1 MEQEQAKSEES
12 KNELSKEDIEKLK
25 DENKRLTE
33 ENKKLIE
40 ENKNLKEQIEKL
52 IEENQRLKGEKT
64 ENKKDNEKIE
74 EKEKEEKKEEK
85 TEEKEDKEEVKEQK
99 EEKNENNENNEKKD
113 KKMENNEQKEEG
125 KENKKEED
133 TQKINE
139 NKEEKKEEQKK
150 EENTEE
156 TKAEIIEEK
165 KEENKEEPKEE
176 NKEEAKKEELKKEN
190 KEETT
195 SENVEEKKEEPKEEN
210 KEEPN
215 KEEQKAE
222 NKEETKEENK
232 EVTKV
237 ENIEENKEEPKKE
250 ESKEENKEEEK
261 KEELKKEN
269 KEESSSD
276 HVEDKKE
283 EPKEE
288 NKEEKKEETK
298 AENKEETKKEESK
311 EEKKEETKEENKEE
325 PKEENKEQ
333 EPKKVDNND
342 KKEGERK
349 ESESK
354 QVEEI
359 VEDSKGFNKES
370 FISQMEG
377 KMEDKYEIIKELGS
391 GAFARCLQVKNK
403 TTGNLYACK
412 EIQKSKM
419 SDLEGFKHE
428 INILIKLDHP
438 NIIKLYEIYETQEY
452 FYLIMELCSGG
463 ELFDRI
469 ISNIESGK
477 PFTEEQAA
485 EIFHQMMSAINYCH
499 KNNIV
504 HRDLKPENLLLLNQ
518 DPKSPI
524 KVIDFG
530 MSKICDP
537 NDIMFERVGS
547 AYYIAPEV
555 LEGMYDEK
563 CDIWSAGVILYILLC
578 GYPCFN
584 GSTDEQIYKQI
595 RKKKYSFPS
604 PEWDAISDD
613 AKNLI
618 KKMLTDAM
626 DRISAEDILKEPWVL
641 ERAPNAKKGGVVQ
654 LNEGQLK
661 NYANSSKMRKAVL
674 TYIASRLTQ
683 SEIDALNKNF
693 QEIDNNNDGKLTLEE
708 IKLAASKNKGIN
720 LELIEEIFKSIDTD
734 GSGSIEY
741 TEFISAS
748 LDKSLYLQKEK
759 LREAFNLFDVDHSG
773 KISNAEIA
781 KILGMDKR
789 SKEISKILE
798 KYDSNKD
805 GEIDFE
811 EFFEMMKDLS

>member
-1 MEQEQAKSEES
+1 MEQEQAKSEET
-12 KNELSKEDIEKLK
+12 KNELSKEEIEKLK

-52 IEENQRLKGEKT
+52 NEENERLKGEKI
-64 ENKKDNEKIE
+64 ENKKETEIIE

-85 TEEKEDKEEVKEQK
+85 EVKEEVKEQK
-99 EEKNENNENNEKKD
+99 EEKKEEKNENNDKKD
-113 KKMENNEQKEEG
+113 EKQENNEQKEET

-133 TQKINE
+133 TQKIDEKKEE
-139 NKEEKKEEQKK
+139 NKEGLKEEKKEESKEEKK
-150 EENTEE
+150 EENKEE
-156 TKAEIIEEK
+156 SKEENKEESKEENKEEPKKEEK
-165 KEENKEEPKEE
+165 KEENKEEPK
-176 NKEEAKKEELKKEN
+176 
-190 KEETT
+190 
-195 SENVEEKKEEPKEEN
+195 KEEPKEE
-210 KEEPN
+210 K
-215 KEEQKAE
+215 K
-222 NKEETKEENK
+222 
-232 EVTKV
+232 
-237 ENIEENKEEPKKE
+237 EENKEEPKKE
-250 ESKEENKEEEK
+250 ESKEEKKEENKEESKEENKNGNAEEK
-261 KEELKKEN
+261 KEELK
-269 KEESSSD
+269 
-276 HVEDKKE
+276 
-283 EPKEE
+283 
-288 NKEEKKEETK
+288 EEK
-298 AENKEETKKEESK
+298 
-311 EEKKEETKEENKEE
+311 KEENKEE
-325 PKEENKEQ
+325 PKKEELKEEKKEELKEEKKEDNKEESKEENKEQ

-354 QVEEI
+354 QAEDI

-626 DRISAEDILKEPWVL
+626 DRISAEDILKDPWVL

-693 QEIDNNNDGKLTLEE
+693 QEIDNNNDGRLTLEE

-759 LREAFNLFDVDHSG
+759 LREAFNLFDVDNSG

-781 KILGMDKR
+781 KVLGMDKR

-798 KYDSNKD
+798 KYDANKD

>member
-25 DENKRLTE
+25 DENKKLTE

-52 IEENQRLKGEKT
+52 IEENQRLKEEKT

-74 EKEKEEKKEEK
+74 KKEKEEKK
-85 TEEKEDKEEVKEQK
+85 EEKEDKEEVKEQK
-99 EEKNENNENNEKKD
+99 EEKNENNEKKD
-113 KKMENNEQKEEG
+113 EKLENNEQKEEG

-139 NKEEKKEEQKK
+139 NKEEKKEEQK
-150 EENTEE
+150 EENKEE
-156 TKAEIIEEK
+156 TKTENLEEK
-165 KEENKEEPKEE
+165 KEEQKEENKEETKVE
-176 NKEEAKKEELKKEN
+176 NIEGKKEEQK
-190 KEETT
+190 
-195 SENVEEKKEEPKEEN
+195 EEKKEEPKEEN
-210 KEEPN
+210 KEENKEESN

-222 NKEETKEENK
+222 NKEETKEKNK
-232 EVTKV
+232 EETKV

-261 KEELKKEN
+261 KEEPKKEN
-269 KEESSSD
+269 KEETTAD
-276 HVEDKKE
+276 NV
-283 EPKEE
+283 
-288 NKEEKKEETK
+288 EEKKEEPK
-298 AENKEETKKEESK
+298 AENKEEEKKEESK
-311 EEKKEETKEENKEE
+311 EEKKEE

-584 GSTDEQIYKQI
+584 GATDEQIYKQI

>member
-139 NKEEKKEEQKK
+139 NKEEKKEEQK
-150 EENTEE
+150 EENKEE
-156 TKAEIIEEK
+156 TKTENLEEK
-165 KEENKEEPKEE
+165 KEEQKEENKEETKVE
-176 NKEEAKKEELKKEN
+176 NIEGKKEEQK
-190 KEETT
+190 
-195 SENVEEKKEEPKEEN
+195 EEKKEEPKEEN
-210 KEEPN
+210 KEENKEESN

-222 NKEETKEENK
+222 NKEETKEKNK
-232 EVTKV
+232 EETKV

-261 KEELKKEN
+261 KEEPKKEN
-269 KEESSSD
+269 KEETTAD
-276 HVEDKKE
+276 NV
-283 EPKEE
+283 
-288 NKEEKKEETK
+288 EEKKEEPK
-298 AENKEETKKEESK
+298 AENKEEEKKEESK
-311 EEKKEETKEENKEE
+311 EEKKEE

-584 GSTDEQIYKQI
+584 GATDEQIYKQI